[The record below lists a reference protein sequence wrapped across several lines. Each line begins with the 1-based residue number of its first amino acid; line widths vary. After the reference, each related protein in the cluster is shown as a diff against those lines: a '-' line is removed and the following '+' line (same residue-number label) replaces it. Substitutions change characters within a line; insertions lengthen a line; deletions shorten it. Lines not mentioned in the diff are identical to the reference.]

1 MMFPIGDSVPRSP
14 KILATLVDWITAAC
28 SILFVAFFVLFVLQ
42 SVDGNGSP
50 FCESHFVVTAKDA
63 DKDIQ
68 LVSQS
73 GALCAMQIRDVS
85 ARSFGILQR
94 PEAGM
99 LLMNDRSSLIYRS
112 NQNFHGNDSFAIR
125 IEEPKEARTL
135 RVAVRVR

>member
-1 MMFPIGDSVPRSP
+1 VICPIRSS
-14 KILATLVDWITAAC
+14 KILATARVDRITAAC
-28 SILFVAFFVLFVLQ
+28 SILLVAFFVLLVSQ
-42 SVDGNGSP
+42 SIDGTSSP

-85 ARSFGILQR
+85 ARSFDILAR
-94 PEAGM
+94 PKAGM
-99 LLMNDRSSLIYRS
+99 LLMDDRSAVIYRS
-112 NQNFHGNDSFAIR
+112 NQNFHGNDSFTIR